1 MEGRLSTGIDLL
13 DRQLGGGLPAGSIVA
28 YCAPPGSQ
36 SELLLYELVAA
47 RQTTYLT
54 TQRASEAVRTSLTD
68 AGIEEDQATVR
79 DIGARE
85 PLDEMNRLV
94 RTVPDETNL
103 IVDPVDVLERR
114 EAARYVGFLND
125 LQTHMVN
132 TESIAVLH
140 GLAGEAVPASR
151 DTTRYVADIVF
162 DLQTTINGDDIENR
176 LSVPKFRGGSAPTET
191 IKLNLS
197 DTVTVDTSRDIA

>member
-47 RQTTYLT
+47 RQSTYLT
-54 TQRASEAVRTSLTD
+54 TQRASEAVRDSLVD
-68 AGIEEDQATVR
+68 AGIEEERATVR
-79 DIGARE
+79 DVGTRE

-94 RTVPDETNL
+94 RTIPDETNL
-103 IVDPVDVLERR
+103 IIDPIDVLERR
-114 EAARYVGFLND
+114 EPARYIGFLND

-140 GLAGEAVPASR
+140 CLAGEAVRPNR

-162 DLQTTINGDDIENR
+162 DLDTTINGGDIENR
-176 LSVPKFRGGSAPTET
+176 LSVPKFRGGSAPAET